1 MGGVRRVYV
10 IAVVPAYFYGA
21 VCLLT
26 IRLHHNHM
34 DLLFFSGL
42 IVSSASL
49 PHSVVVVVD
58 IVVGALVGYV

>member
-1 MGGVRRVYV
+1 
-10 IAVVPAYFYGA
+10 
-21 VCLLT
+21 
-26 IRLHHNHM
+26 M